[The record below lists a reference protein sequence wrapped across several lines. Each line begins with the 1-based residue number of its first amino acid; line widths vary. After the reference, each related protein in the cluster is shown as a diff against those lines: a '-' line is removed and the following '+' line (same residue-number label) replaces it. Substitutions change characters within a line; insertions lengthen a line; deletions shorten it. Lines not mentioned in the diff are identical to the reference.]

1 MYGEDVSIF
10 NDVNEL
16 ERLVHQQKDALDK
29 EEKEKELYKRFGL

>member
-16 ERLVHQQKDALDK
+16 ERLVQQQKSALDQ
-29 EEKEKELYKRFGL
+29 EEKEKELFRKFGI